1 MEQPTIWERVEDFLG
16 GHLGWVFFWFFA
28 SIAIGLVASARG
40 RSLPAW
46 FGISLATSPFL
57 AFILAMFVL
66 PPIRT
71 DD

>member
-1 MEQPTIWERVEDFLG
+1 MEQPTLAERIEDFLG
-16 GHLGWVFFWFFA
+16 AHLGWVFVWFFA

-57 AFILAMFVL
+57 AWILCVFVL
-66 PPIRT
+66 PPIRG